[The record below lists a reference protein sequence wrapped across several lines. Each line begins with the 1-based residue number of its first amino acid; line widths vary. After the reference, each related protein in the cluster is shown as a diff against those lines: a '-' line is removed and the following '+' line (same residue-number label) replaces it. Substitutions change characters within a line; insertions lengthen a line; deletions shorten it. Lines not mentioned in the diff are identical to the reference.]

1 MTSHALSTPFS
12 SVNVRR
18 YIAVPRFM
26 NVSGI
31 ASKHPG
37 TTIRP
42 VGSNA
47 GPATAVTARP
57 SSKRNSH
64 VPLRSSAMAPHTTP
78 AAAAT
83 IICFMFI
90 FLCPFRNYGE

>member
-1 MTSHALSTPFS
+1 MPSMTSQARSTPFS

-47 GPATAVTARP
+47 GPETAVMGRP
-57 SSKRNSH
+57 SSKRNAH
-64 VPLRSSAMAPHTTP
+64 VPLRSSAEAEHTAAVAAPNRN
-78 AAAAT
+78 
-83 IICFMFI
+83 CFMFI
-90 FLCPFRNYGE
+90 VILPFH